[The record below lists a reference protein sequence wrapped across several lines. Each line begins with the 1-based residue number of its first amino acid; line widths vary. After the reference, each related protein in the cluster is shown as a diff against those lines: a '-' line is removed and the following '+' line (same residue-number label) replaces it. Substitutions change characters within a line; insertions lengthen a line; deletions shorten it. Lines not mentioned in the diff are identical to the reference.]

1 MISCIVFYFIDYG
14 VWIKFCITSEV
25 TISWIFLIGNDFQ
38 EAFEKHVVMLN
49 SLSITKESNQNTSNQ
64 YMKTH

>member
-1 MISCIVFYFIDYG
+1 MISCNIFYFVNYG
-14 VWIKFCITSEV
+14 VRIKFCM
-25 TISWIFLIGNDFQ
+25 ISQFTTFSIFLIGNVFQ